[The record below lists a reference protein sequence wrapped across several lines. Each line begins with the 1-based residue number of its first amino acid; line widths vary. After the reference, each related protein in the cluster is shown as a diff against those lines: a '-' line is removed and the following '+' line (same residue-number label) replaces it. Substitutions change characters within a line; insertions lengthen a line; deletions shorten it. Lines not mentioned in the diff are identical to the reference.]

1 LRIAGRDAD
10 LESDTNMGLKLSIIG
25 LAGIGLLAS
34 ACATQNHQMA
44 RIDAATTL
52 RNAPAMEPTA
62 VAKVGAESAAWG
74 DRWTAAN
81 LFEKSTDRSNSVRQR
96 FDLAATYAQT
106 GRIEEAKAIYASL
119 IRDGQYAWSIE
130 DVDYRNRSA
139 PIYRVNIAEES
150 ARRLAALNAQA
161 PLTFAANTGAG
172 AAAAGEFGT
181 PTAAVVGGAPV
192 VEHRISDADALAR
205 DAATNP

>member
-1 LRIAGRDAD
+1 
-10 LESDTNMGLKLSIIG
+10 MGLKLSIVG
-25 LAGIGLLAS
+25 LAGASLLAS

-44 RIDAATTL
+44 RLDAATTL
-52 RNAPAMEPTA
+52 RKASAIEPTA

-81 LFEKSTDRSNSVRQR
+81 LFERSTDRYNSVRQR
-96 FDLAATYAQT
+96 FDLAATYAAT
-106 GRIEEAKAIYASL
+106 GRTEEAKRIYASL
-119 IRDGQYAWSIE
+119 IRDGQYAWSTE

-139 PIYRVNIAEES
+139 PIYHVNIAEES
-150 ARRLAALNAQA
+150 ARRLAALSAQA
-161 PLTFAANTGAG
+161 PLTYAANTGAG

-181 PTAAVVGGAPV
+181 PTAAVVGGTPV
-192 VEHRISDADALAR
+192 EEHRISDAAAMAR